1 MATTATASLT
11 AARPAGAPVGSGPRR
26 SGLAPTGAPAG
37 RLEEES
43 ETVAGLEAPAII
55 FGTILAGI
63 LVSVLVLGTLWGSLA
78 LG

>member
-1 MATTATASLT
+1 MATTATASLP
-11 AARPAGAPVGSGPRR
+11 ASLPAGATVGASPERRGPE
-26 SGLAPTGAPAG
+26 PTVAPAD
-37 RLEEES
+37 RLQEES

-63 LVSVLVLGTLWGSLA
+63 LVSVLVLGALWGSLA